1 MDSNIIQQ
9 WVVILLNRN
18 QHLRAHVA
26 NEETVLQYLLKVA
39 TKKCPSDEIA
49 RKNVAPSLTQN
60 SYGEFMINK
69 YHGVKFPRSKKG
81 YAKMGED
88 IADFYQQ
95 ILDKKLV

>member
-1 MDSNIIQQ
+1 
-9 WVVILLNRN
+9 
-18 QHLRAHVA
+18 
-26 NEETVLQYLLKVA
+26 
-39 TKKCPSDEIA
+39 
-49 RKNVAPSLTQN
+49 
-60 SYGEFMINK
+60 MINK